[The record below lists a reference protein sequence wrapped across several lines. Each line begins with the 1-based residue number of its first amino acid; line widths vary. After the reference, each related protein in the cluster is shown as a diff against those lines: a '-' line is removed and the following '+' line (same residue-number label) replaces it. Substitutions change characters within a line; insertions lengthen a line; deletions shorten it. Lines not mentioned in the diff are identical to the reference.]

1 MVSSFCFVL
10 FCGLLIEKYNAQ
22 LRSQIKGEEHMSEY
36 TYETYG
42 MAKFYVLEG
51 MYSIAELE
59 QMLSDFKEAKLRQD
73 AALEAAMKPTKEKN
87 G

>member
-1 MVSSFCFVL
+1 
-10 FCGLLIEKYNAQ
+10 
-22 LRSQIKGEEHMSEY
+22 MSEY

-73 AALEAAMKPTKEKN
+73 AALEASMKPTKEKN
-87 G
+87 Q